1 MGGALAAG
9 RLSPSAAPS
18 VRQSVGDSALRLFG
32 SSDLLYRTNT
42 AEQMATKYSDL
53 ELAINTLVTEFH
65 KAADNSATLSNSQFQ
80 SLVSQQLPA
89 VAKAAEGGGGL
100 DSLLQKM
107 EVESGQNI
115 SFENFWTLI
124 NNQAVQVFGAADKV
138 KNIKCG
144 CLLQ

>member
-1 MGGALAAG
+1 MTSQGARPVAQLHSPKEEGSGGGLLPCNTPVT
-9 RLSPSAAPS
+9 RRVTSCFLS
-18 VRQSVGDSALRLFG
+18 Q
-32 SSDLLYRTNT
+32 
-42 AEQMATKYSDL
+42 
-53 ELAINTLVTEFH
+53 
-65 KAADNSATLSNSQFQ
+65 
-80 SLVSQQLPA
+80 
-89 VAKAAEGGGGL
+89 AAEGSGGL

-138 KNIKCG
+138 KNVKCG

>member
-1 MGGALAAG
+1 MEGGGGLLPCNTPVTRRVTSCFLSQAA
-9 RLSPSAAPS
+9 
-18 VRQSVGDSALRLFG
+18 
-32 SSDLLYRTNT
+32 
-42 AEQMATKYSDL
+42 E
-53 ELAINTLVTEFH
+53 
-65 KAADNSATLSNSQFQ
+65 
-80 SLVSQQLPA
+80 
-89 VAKAAEGGGGL
+89 AAEGGGGL

>member
-1 MGGALAAG
+1 MEGGGGSLLPCNTPVT
-9 RLSPSAAPS
+9 RRVTSCFLS
-18 VRQSVGDSALRLFG
+18 Q
-32 SSDLLYRTNT
+32 
-42 AEQMATKYSDL
+42 
-53 ELAINTLVTEFH
+53 
-65 KAADNSATLSNSQFQ
+65 
-80 SLVSQQLPA
+80 
-89 VAKAAEGGGGL
+89 AAEGGGGL

-138 KNIKCG
+138 KNVKCG